1 MKRLIVTLAAAILTI
16 CLFAFTGMSQPGVV
30 IYDMGNGNM
39 AIVAGHC
46 TPFTNVVLQV
56 TTDFTDWT
64 AIATNMATGND
75 VATFYVPKTNSVAFF
90 RVYQ

>member
-1 MKRLIVTLAAAILTI
+1 MTV